1 MSEPAK
7 LTAIAADIEGWPQAV
22 AAVNDLLRDG
32 ATVLWATGP
41 FEAKARSGAAM
52 SFDAGTFLVT
62 EPSDRPMPDWHLRIR
77 REFEVEPVALGSV
90 DGFDGLT
97 LKTSRIALY
106 GGGGAPYNH
115 ARIFA
120 ELGFFV
126 DFIGPRE
133 IRQGRLSG
141 FDILVMPGG
150 GGLGM
155 IGQLEPLGE
164 EGCRAIKDFVRA
176 GGMYVG
182 SCAGSYDAARVPES
196 FLEVCPQQQEMCLAN
211 ALVWNRHDTEWVG
224 LKSPGVGVLRSR
236 TLRPDHP
243 VMVGM
248 PESFEITH
256 YNGPLFEPGPDG
268 LSDLSAITGLSAVA
282 GFTDDFTPAED
293 FMAIGAFDR
302 KKAEETSLV
311 AQAAAEG
318 RFNVIAGH
326 CGLGRV
332 VLFGSHPEFGLDLGM
347 DRWGTP
353 ARMLANAAFWQ
364 ASYLTASAS
373 QHRATVPG
381 APRSVPNGA
390 GLDRVAGRLSAI
402 ADAVAALHAAALD
415 DAAWLDDALA
425 MSTFGLS
432 GREIWTRSLA
442 AFDGASEVLGQTIE
456 TCRTAAGEARTLI
469 GSLAKR
475 KKTAAHL
482 ADALNEALG
491 GLEDAIHYRVP
502 PEWGQDYGHEGVL
515 QMLDRTEAML
525 RKALANADTAFE
537 PSTNPYAH
545 LGESP
550 FQLVAG
556 SYLAAIGI
564 FTNARLLL
572 QVHQYALQAAVLRG
586 RRAEAE
592 VALAS

>member
-1 MSEPAK
+1 MSEPTT
-7 LTAIAADIEGWPQAV
+7 LTAITADAAGWPRAA

-32 ATVLWATGP
+32 ATILWATDP
-41 FEAKARSGAAM
+41 FTGEARSGAAV
-52 SFDAGTFLVT
+52 SFEPGTYLVT
-62 EPSDRPMPDWHLRIR
+62 EPPSQATPDWHLPLR
-77 REFEVEPVALGSV
+77 REFDVEPVALGSV
-90 DGFDGLT
+90 DGFAGLT
-97 LKTSRIALY
+97 LKPSRIALY

-141 FDILVMPGG
+141 VDILVMPGG

-196 FLEVCPQQQEMCLAN
+196 FLEVCPQQRAMCLAN
-211 ALVWNRHDTEWVG
+211 ALVWNRHDSEWVG

-248 PESFEITH
+248 PEDFEITH

-293 FMAIGAFDR
+293 FMAFGAFDR
-302 KKAEETSLV
+302 KTAEETSLV

-364 ASYLTASAS
+364 ASFLSDARS

-381 APRSVPNGA
+381 TARSVPLGA
-390 GLDRVAGRLSAI
+390 GLDRVAARLPAI
-402 ADAVAALHAAALD
+402 ADAVAALRGAALNE
-415 DAAWLDDALA
+415 ASWLDDALA

-442 AFDGASEVLGQTIE
+442 AFDGASDALGRTIE
-456 TCRTAAGEARTLI
+456 ACQSAAGEARMLV
-469 GSLAKR
+469 GGLAKR
-475 KKTAAHL
+475 KKTATHL
-482 ADALNEALG
+482 AVALDETLG

-525 RKALANADTAFE
+525 HKALENANAEFE
-537 PSTNPYAH
+537 PSANPYAH

-572 QVHQYALQAAVLRG
+572 QVHQHALEAAVRRG
-586 RRAEAE
+586 RRAAAE